1 MIDDYYCSLNPLDNE
16 IKRLDS
22 LLEKARKEQ
31 IILNKTNELK
41 RIAMSMGL
49 PYDYFL
55 AKRWIKN
62 A

>member
-1 MIDDYYCSLNPLDNE
+1 MIDDYCCSLDPLDNE

-49 PYDYFL
+49 PYDYFFSEEMN
-55 AKRWIKN
+55 KK
-62 A
+62 

>member
-49 PYDYFL
+49 PYDYFFSEEMD
-55 AKRWIKN
+55 KK
-62 A
+62 